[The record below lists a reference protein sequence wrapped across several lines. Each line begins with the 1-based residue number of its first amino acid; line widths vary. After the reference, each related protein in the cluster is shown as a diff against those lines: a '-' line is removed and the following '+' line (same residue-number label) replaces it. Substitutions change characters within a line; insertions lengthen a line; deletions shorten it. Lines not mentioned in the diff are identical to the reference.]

1 MENNNDKLIWIT
13 MINYGYINYT
23 KNFLKS
29 MEIANVN
36 FKLII
41 YCIDYE
47 KIIEELKDFSDRN
60 YVCIDANIF
69 LKKSFNVSS
78 GFKTWADIEYKK
90 IVFCKLD
97 AIKYTLINNK
107 DYNLVGY
114 IDTDIIVLSDPTKV
128 ILEYANK
135 NQNII
140 VFGQCDEVVRCSNI
154 FNCSNLCSG
163 VIVFRNVNNIELLF
177 EYSIEDI
184 PKYGGDQDFL
194 ISKYRQYNIK
204 FMTIEKNIFLNGTFP
219 GIKSNNQVQLPSS
232 ASLVHFNWMIGIQK
246 EKYMKIQKLWFI

>member
-1 MENNNDKLIWIT
+1 MDDNNNKLIWIT
-13 MINYGYINYT
+13 MINYGYINYA

-29 MEIANVN
+29 MEVANVN

-69 LKKSFNVSS
+69 MKQTANVSS
-78 GFKTWADIEYKK
+78 EFKTWADIEYKK

-107 DYNLVGY
+107 NCKLVGY

-128 ILEYANK
+128 ILEYDNRHP
-135 NQNII
+135 NVI
-140 VFGQCDEVVRCSNI
+140 VFGQCDEVVKCSNI
-154 FNCSNLCSG
+154 FNCPNY
-163 VIVFRNVNNIELLF
+163 VV
-177 EYSIEDI
+177 
-184 PKYGGDQDFL
+184 
-194 ISKYRQYNIK
+194 
-204 FMTIEKNIFLNGTFP
+204 
-219 GIKSNNQVQLPSS
+219 
-232 ASLVHFNWMIGIQK
+232 A
-246 EKYMKIQKLWFI
+246 

>member
-1 MENNNDKLIWIT
+1 MDDNNNKLIWIT

-29 MEIANVN
+29 MEVANVN

-47 KIIEELKDFSDRN
+47 KIKEELKDFSDRN

-69 LKKSFNVSS
+69 MKETSNVSS

-107 DYNLVGY
+107 DCKLVGY

-128 ILEYANK
+128 ILEYSNK
-135 NQNII
+135 NPNVI
-140 VFGQCDEVVRCSNI
+140 VFGQCDEVVKCSNI

-163 VIVFRNVNNIELLF
+163 AIVFRNINNIELLF
-177 EYSIEDI
+177 QYSNQDI
-184 PKYGGDQDFL
+184 PRYGGDQDFL
-194 ISKYRQYNIK
+194 ISKYRQYNVK
-204 FMTIEKNIFLNGTFP
+204 FMTIDKNVFLNGTFP
-219 GIKSNNQVQLPSS
+219 GLKSNNMITFPQTT
-232 ASLVHFNWMIGIQK
+232 SLIHFNWLVGDEK
-246 EKYMKIQKLWFI
+246 EKYMKIHKLWFI